1 MSDDAGDE
9 GNDAA
14 RGRGSTVQPT
24 ALQTRAQAAL
34 NGDPDEPAISDGT
47 GWYNWGWL
55 RDTGARVAT
64 LLDTAHVPR
73 DRPVGLVG
81 RNRPAIVAALIA
93 LIADGRS
100 IRMLYA
106 FQSMRMLAQA
116 LNDGELSAV
125 VAVDEDFSTM
135 VAEAAAAA
143 RICAV
148 SVHEELG
155 VGLVNDLT
163 EGPRVLPAADPPV
176 AMPFIE
182 VLTSGTTGP
191 PRQFQLTHDTIAKSL
206 RVMNVN
212 YQPVPSAAQ
221 GAAQLSY
228 YPLSTIAGLHN
239 LLPPALDRR
248 PMILQEKFELDGW
261 LEFVRRYRPARA
273 SLPPAGIEMLLSR
286 DLPPDALGGLV
297 HIGTGAAPV
306 DAAMQVA
313 FEERFGVTLLVSYGA
328 TEFGGPVAAM
338 TVPLREEWG
347 TRKRGSVGR
356 AWGGARLRV
365 VDPDTGEEVA
375 PGVEGAIEVV
385 SPAIGPD
392 WIRSTDLGSIDADG
406 FLFHHGRADGAI
418 SRGGFAILPGII
430 ERALVSHPQVAAAS
444 VIGLSHRRLGEVPV
458 AAIQP
463 KDIAHP
469 PDLGELERH
478 VRDHV
483 FATHVPVQYR
493 IVKQLPRNHAL
504 KVDLARVRALFE
516 RPDAT

>member
-1 MSDDAGDE
+1 MS
-9 GNDAA
+9 
-14 RGRGSTVQPT
+14 QPT
-24 ALQTRAQAAL
+24 ALQRRAQAAL
-34 NGDPDEPAISDGT
+34 DGEPDEPAIFDGI

-55 RDTGARVAT
+55 RDTGARVTT
-64 LLDTAHVPR
+64 LLDTSHVPR

-81 RNRPAIVAALIA
+81 RNRPAIVAALLA
-93 LIADGRS
+93 LIASGRS
-100 IRMLYA
+100 VRMLYA
-106 FQSMRMLAQA
+106 FQSMRMLAQE
-116 LNDGELSAV
+116 LEDGELSAV
-125 VAVDEDFSTM
+125 VAVDEDFPTM
-135 VAEAAAAA
+135 VAAAAAAA
-143 RICAV
+143 RVCAV

-163 EGPRVLPAADPPV
+163 EGGRHPPAAELPV

-191 PRQFQLTHDTIAKSL
+191 PRQFQLTHDTIVESL
-206 RVMNVN
+206 GGMNVN
-212 YQPVPSAAQ
+212 YQSVPSTAR

-248 PMILQEKFELDGW
+248 PVILQEKFDLEGW
-261 LEFVRRYRPARA
+261 LEFVRQYRPARA

-286 DLPPDALGGLV
+286 DLPPDALDGLAY
-297 HIGTGAAPV
+297 IGTGAAPV

-313 FEERFGVTLLVSYGA
+313 FEERFGVSLLVSYGA

-338 TVPLREEWG
+338 TVALRKEWG

-356 AWGGARLRV
+356 AWGRAQLRV
-365 VDPDTGEEVA
+365 VDPGTGVEMA
-375 PGVEGAIEVV
+375 PGSEGAIEVI
-385 SPAIGPD
+385 SPAIGSS

-418 SRGGFAILPGII
+418 SRGGFAILPGVI

-444 VIGLSHRRLGEVPV
+444 VIGLCHRRLGEVPV

-493 IVKQLPRNHAL
+493 IVRQLPRNHVL
-504 KVDLARVRALFE
+504 KVDLTRVRALFG
-516 RPDAT
+516 RPDTA